1 MLNIFRENGLNIQSF
16 AGDDAVCYT
25 DDFIWENNG
34 LINAT
39 IGGREI
45 VVAYDPKYES
55 VGAWYNDSGVPVSQ
69 IDFFGNSDQGQL
81 KRVETLKSG
90 MFWHVW
96 VEFFQNTYVNRVGG
110 QAGTDAVI
118 KEEKE

>member
-39 IGGREI
+39 IGGRGI

-69 IDFFGNSDQGQL
+69 IDFFGSSDQ
-81 KRVETLKSG
+81 
-90 MFWHVW
+90 
-96 VEFFQNTYVNRVGG
+96 
-110 QAGTDAVI
+110 
-118 KEEKE
+118 